1 MNVFFKT
8 FAFTLFSVLAL
19 FTEARSQRYWAIGG
33 QANMV
38 NYFGEMNPWTQY
50 AGADPKFTRPSF
62 MIHASR
68 KFGRRIHVR
77 ANFGWAMLRGDD
89 FRSAA
94 VFKPEHQPR
103 YARNLHFRNS
113 IKELAVTG
121 IFDIFPSSPRTVIRS
136 KSPRARGRMIRERR
150 RWTPYVFAGVG
161 LILHNPR
168 AKSPEAF
175 GGKWEALQPLGTEGQ
190 QSGNPKYKAPYKLVQ
205 PVFPVGIGVRWKL
218 NQRIDIGAEIGLRLT
233 LTDYLDD
240 VGGNYPVA
248 ADLQSDLA
256 RAMSNRTLET
266 TSAVF
271 GTERALTI
279 FAADGEIRGNS
290 KENDTYLVTGFHVY
304 YILGNFFRRPRF
316 DRDRRRRF

>member
-1 MNVFFKT
+1 MSGYSRNIV
-8 FAFTLFSVLAL
+8 FTLVFIGFIITNA
-19 FTEARSQRYWAIGG
+19 TGQHYWSFGA
-33 QANMV
+33 QVNVA
-38 NYFGEMNPWTQY
+38 NYFGDLNPWTQY
-50 AGADPKFTRPSF
+50 VGADPKFTRPSF
-62 MIHASR
+62 MIHATR

-77 ANFGWAMLRGDD
+77 ANFGWARLRGDD
-89 FRSAA
+89 FLSAA

-103 YARNLHFRNS
+103 YARNLHFRNDV
-113 IKELAVTG
+113 KEFGITG
-121 IFDIFPSSPRTVIRS
+121 IFDIFPSSRRTVVRT
-136 KSPRARGRMIRERR
+136 KSPRARGRMIRERV
-150 RWTPYVFAGVG
+150 RWTPYIFAGVG

-168 AKSPEAF
+168 AKTPESL
-175 GGKWEALQPLGTEGQ
+175 GGEWVALQPLGTEGQ
-190 QSGNPKYKAPYKLVQ
+190 QTGLPQYQAPYSLVQ

-218 NQRIDIGAEIGLRLT
+218 NQRIDIGVEMGLRIT

-271 GTERALTI
+271 GTERAVVI
-279 FAADGEIRGNS
+279 RAADGEIRGNS
-290 KENDTYLVTGFHVY
+290 NENDMYLITGFHVY

-316 DRDRRRRF
+316 DLNRRRRF

>member
-1 MNVFFKT
+1 MNLLYK
-8 FAFTLFSVLAL
+8 AFLLAIFL
-19 FTEARSQRYWAIGG
+19 MGISSANVQAQNYWAIGG
-33 QANMV
+33 QVNMV
-38 NYFGEMNPWTQY
+38 NYFGDLNPWTQY
-50 AGADPKFTRPSF
+50 AGADPKFIRPSF

-77 ANFGWAMLRGDD
+77 ANFGWARLRGDD
-89 FRSAA
+89 FISAA

-103 YARNLHFRNS
+103 YARNLHFRNDITELS
-113 IKELAVTG
+113 IVG
-121 IFDIFPSSPRTVIRS
+121 IYDILPSSPRTVIHT

-150 RWTPYVFAGVG
+150 RWTPYIFAGVG
-161 LILHNPR
+161 LIRHNPK
-168 AKSPEAF
+168 AKTPDALGNE
-175 GGKWEALQPLGTEGQ
+175 WVALQPLGTEGQ
-190 QSGNPKYKAPYKLVQ
+190 QSGQPGYDAPYGLIQ
-205 PVFPVGIGVRWKL
+205 PVFPVGIGFRWKI
-218 NQRIDIGAEIGLRLT
+218 NQRIDIAAEIGLRLT

-240 VGGNYPVA
+240 VGGKYPVA

-266 TSAVF
+266 TSAVT
-271 GTERALTI
+271 GKERAVVI
-279 FAADGEIRGNS
+279 YAADGEVRGNS

>member
-1 MNVFFKT
+1 MNLLYK
-8 FAFTLFSVLAL
+8 AFLVAIFLTGISSANVQ
-19 FTEARSQRYWAIGG
+19 SQNYWAIGG
-33 QANMV
+33 QVNIV
-38 NYFGEMNPWTQY
+38 NYFGDLNPWTQY

-77 ANFGWAMLRGDD
+77 ANFGWARLRGDD
-89 FRSAA
+89 FISAA

-103 YARNLHFRNS
+103 YARNLHFRND
-113 IKELAVTG
+113 ITELSVIG
-121 IFDIFPSSPRTVIRS
+121 IYDILPSSPRTVIRT

-161 LILHNPR
+161 LIRHNPK
-168 AKSPEAF
+168 AKTPDALGNE
-175 GGKWEALQPLGTEGQ
+175 WVALQPLGTEGQ
-190 QSGNPKYKAPYKLVQ
+190 QSGQPGYEKPYSLIQ
-205 PVFPVGIGVRWKL
+205 PVFPVGLGFRWKL
-218 NQRIDIGAEIGLRLT
+218 NQRIDIAAEIGLRIT

-240 VGGNYPVA
+240 VSGKYPVA

-266 TSAVF
+266 TSAVT
-271 GTERALTI
+271 GKERAVVI
-279 FAADGEIRGNS
+279 FASDGEVRGNPQE
-290 KENDTYLVTGFHVY
+290 KDTYLVTGFHVY

>member
-1 MNVFFKT
+1 MSADSRNIV
-8 FAFTLFSVLAL
+8 FTLVFIGLIITKSTAQNYWSVGAQVNV
-19 FTEARSQRYWAIGG
+19 A
-33 QANMV
+33 
-38 NYFGEMNPWTQY
+38 NYFGDLNPWTQY
-50 AGADPKFTRPSF
+50 VGADPKFTRPSF
-62 MIHASR
+62 MIHATR

-77 ANFGWAMLRGDD
+77 ANFGWALLRGDD
-89 FRSAA
+89 FISAA

-103 YARNLHFRNS
+103 YARNLHFRNDV
-113 IKELAVTG
+113 KEFGITG
-121 IFDIFPSSPRTVIRS
+121 IFDIFPSSRRTVVRT
-136 KSPRARGRMIRERR
+136 KSPRARGRMIRERVK
-150 RWTPYVFAGVG
+150 WTPYVFAGVG

-168 AKSPEAF
+168 AKTPESL
-175 GGKWEALQPLGTEGQ
+175 GGEWVALQPLGTEGQ
-190 QSGNPKYKAPYKLVQ
+190 QTGLPQYQAPYSLVQ

-218 NQRIDIGAEIGLRLT
+218 NQRIDIGVEMGLRIT

-271 GTERALTI
+271 GTERAVVI
-279 FAADGEIRGNS
+279 RAADGDIRGNS
-290 KENDTYLVTGFHVY
+290 NENDMYLVTGFHVY

-316 DRDRRRRF
+316 DLNRRRRF